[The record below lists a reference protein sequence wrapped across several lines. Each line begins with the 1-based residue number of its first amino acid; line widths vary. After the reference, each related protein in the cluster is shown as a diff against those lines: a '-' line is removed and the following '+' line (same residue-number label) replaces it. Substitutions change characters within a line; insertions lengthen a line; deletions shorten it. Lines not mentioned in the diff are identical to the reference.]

1 MTADKKTVMGFLV
14 LVGCGLETTIS
25 SNITY
30 YLLPA
35 GARRAV
41 RSSLPRFLL
50 PAAVPVPATT
60 PWPRQRFQATTMG
73 AAIPKLEYVPTTI
86 PTTRAKEK
94 ARSTWPPIRNK
105 IGRASCGKEGK
116 TERWRETAEVR

>member
-50 PAAVPVPATT
+50 QAAGPVPATA
-60 PWPRQRFQATTMG
+60 PWPRQRFQETTMG
-73 AAIPKLEYVPTTI
+73 AAMPKLEYVPTTN
-86 PTTRAKEK
+86 PTTREKE
-94 ARSTWPPIRNK
+94 NK
-105 IGRASCGKEGK
+105 RRYC
-116 TERWRETAEVR
+116 TT